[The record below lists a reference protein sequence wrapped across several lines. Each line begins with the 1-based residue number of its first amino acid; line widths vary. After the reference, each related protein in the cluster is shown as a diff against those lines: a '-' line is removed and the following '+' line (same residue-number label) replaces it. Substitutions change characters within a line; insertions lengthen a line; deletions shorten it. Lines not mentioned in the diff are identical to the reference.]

1 MTDQQVLDPYAA
13 AMAAVEAPPLF
24 WGSLMTDAQFVVLE
38 KGIGRLPFDPNSHP
52 ASRKVT
58 AIDFSLL
65 PITEMN
71 MNLPIDRN
79 CIAEFGEWLKIILPS
94 LKELGVELRDLND
107 KFVKVKLVPT
117 GRKYTNSSGETKD
130 ATTMKFL
137 KVFADENECIADY
150 LSGEP
155 EPVDPQVEPAVQPA
169 AQPKQVAQP
178 VTDTEKE
185 TAFTFLKVLVD
196 NAVNG
201 QTDLKVIQSTLKA
214 SLDST
219 PFVAKHFTVDS
230 PETMTLIMAK
240 MGK

>member
-13 AMAAVEAPPLF
+13 AMAAKEAPPLF

-65 PITEMN
+65 PISEMN

-79 CIAEFGEWLKIILPS
+79 CVAEFGEWLKIILPS

-130 ATTMKFL
+130 ATNMKFL

-155 EPVDPQVEPAVQPA
+155 EPVDPQVEPAVQR
-169 AQPKQVAQP
+169 KVAGVQAP
-178 VTDTEKE
+178 TDTEKE